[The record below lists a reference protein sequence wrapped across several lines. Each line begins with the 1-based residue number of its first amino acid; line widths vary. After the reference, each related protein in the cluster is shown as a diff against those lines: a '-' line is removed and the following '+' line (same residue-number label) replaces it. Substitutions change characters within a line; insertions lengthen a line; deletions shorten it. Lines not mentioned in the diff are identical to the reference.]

1 MSNKAVLA
9 RVDKTDEVVTFEVPP
24 QRINRSFQSEYNK
37 LAVLATPQP
46 LLHYQQSVSSIVLP
60 NLLVYG
66 SETGRV
72 IELLESWTKPVEGA
86 LEPPT
91 LKFSFIHLNL
101 QRVKLESAEVV
112 EDMWVGGSQPSRA
125 EVTLTLLLY
134 PEPPAIKTASVK
146 PPEGTNV
153 KLSPAEKAK
162 YLAQV
167 EAKVKADP
175 KYKYKKGDVITI
187 TDSNKVTLNNKEIGL
202 LTDFVTLDKKHT
214 EPKGKAAPQLSKPES
229 SSSASSTSK

>member
-1 MSNKAVLA
+1 MSSKAILSRINKP
-9 RVDKTDEVVTFEVPP
+9 DEAVTFEVPP
-24 QRINRSFQSEYNK
+24 QRINRSFQSEYSK

-46 LLHYQQSVSSIVLP
+46 LLYYQQSVSSIVLP

-66 SETGRV
+66 GETGRV
-72 IELLESWTKPVEGA
+72 IELLESWTKPVEGT

-112 EDMWVGGSQPSRA
+112 EDMWLGGQPSRA
-125 EVTLTLLLY
+125 EVTLSLLLY
-134 PEPPAIKTASVK
+134 PEPPAVKTASTK

-167 EAKVKADP
+167 ETKVKADP
-175 KYKYKKGDVITI
+175 KYKYKKGDVVSI
-187 TDSNKVTLNNKEIGL
+187 TDGNKVTLNNKEIGS
-202 LTDFVTLDKKHT
+202 LTDFVTLEKKHI
-214 EPKGKAAPQLSKPES
+214 EPVGVNKPQLPKPES

>member
-1 MSNKAVLA
+1 MTAKASLS
-9 RVDKTDEVVTFEVPP
+9 RIDKPDEVVTFEVPP
-24 QRINRSFQSEYNK
+24 QRINRSFQTEYSK

-46 LLHYQQSVSSIVLP
+46 LLYYQQSVSSIVLP
-60 NLLVYG
+60 NLLLYG
-66 SETGRV
+66 TDTGRA
-72 IELLESWTKPVEGA
+72 IELLESWTKPVAGT

-91 LKFSFIHLNL
+91 LKFSFVHLNL
-101 QRVKLESAEVV
+101 TRVKLETAEVI

-125 EVTLTLLLY
+125 EVTLTLLLH
-134 PEPPAIKTASVK
+134 PEPPAVKTASTK

-153 KLSPAEKAK
+153 KLSPQERAK

-167 EAKVKADP
+167 ETKVKADP

-187 TDSNKVTLNNKEIGL
+187 TEDNKVTLNKREIGL

-214 EPKGKAAPQLSKPES
+214 EPKGVGQPQVSKPE

>member
-1 MSNKAVLA
+1 MSSKATLV
-9 RVDKTDEVVTFEVPP
+9 RVDKPDEVVTFEVPP
-24 QRINRSFQSEYNK
+24 QRINRSFQTEYNK

-46 LLHYQQSVSSIVLP
+46 LLHYQQSVSSMVLP
-60 NLLVYG
+60 NLLLYG
-66 SETGRV
+66 SDTGRA
-72 IELLESWTKPVEGA
+72 IELLELWTKPVEGK

-91 LKFSFIHLNL
+91 LKFSFVHLNL
-101 QRVKLESAEVV
+101 PRLKLESAEVI

-134 PEPPAIKTASVK
+134 PEPPAVKTASTK

-153 KLSPAEKAK
+153 KLSPQERTK

-167 EAKVKADP
+167 ETKVKADP

-187 TDSNKVTLNNKEIGL
+187 TDDNKVTLNKKEIGL
-202 LTDFVTLDKKHT
+202 LTDFVTLEKKHT
-214 EPKGKAAPQLSKPES
+214 EPKGAAKPQVSKSE
-229 SSSASSTSK
+229 SSASSTSK